1 MLKIHVP
8 KIEAWDE
15 ASEEFITINEFD
27 LQLEHSLLSL
37 SKWEA
42 LYCKPFL
49 DRKQLSNKEL
59 KDYIKCMTI
68 TQNVDPRFYDVIS
81 ADIYQKIT
89 DYIGA
94 PMTATTFSND
104 KNGKGGKGGI
114 VTSELIY
121 FWMISFNI
129 PFECEKWHLNRL
141 MTLIRVC
148 EAKNSPSKKMS
159 KQDILNSNRSLNAAR
174 RARMKS
180 RG

>member
-59 KDYIKCMTI
+59 KDYLSK
-68 TQNVDPRFYDVIS
+68 
-81 ADIYQKIT
+81 
-89 DYIGA
+89 
-94 PMTATTFSND
+94 SNINPVGD
-104 KNGKGGKGGI
+104 
-114 VTSELIY
+114 
-121 FWMISFNI
+121 F
-129 PFECEKWHLNRL
+129 
-141 MTLIRVC
+141 
-148 EAKNSPSKKMS
+148 
-159 KQDILNSNRSLNAAR
+159 D
-174 RARMKS
+174 
-180 RG
+180 